1 MAPSAWKSKD
11 SHKKKKILLHS
22 VHLMFEKFF
31 RSFCIA
37 HMAGKIFYK
46 YLTNLI
52 CLPLNSLFSY
62 RLPPPWSWLSGVT
75 GLFGRQKSL
84 ILAEGLG
91 VLTGRKKRSK
101 PTPAPGICGKKRG
114 GGKVMVLQ
122 VSQFLLSKLCINIG
136 KPKRREIPGSN
147 AV

>member
-1 MAPSAWKSKD
+1 
-11 SHKKKKILLHS
+11 
-22 VHLMFEKFF
+22 MFEKFF

-91 VLTGRKKRSK
+91 VLTGRKNAVN
-101 PTPAPGICGKKRG
+101 PPL
-114 GGKVMVLQ
+114 LQ
-122 VSQFLLSKLCINIG
+122 GSVG
-136 KPKRREIPGSN
+136 RREVEGR
-147 AV
+147 